1 MNTATKMIAEI
12 AVSQYEDL
20 DFCHYEIEEAQVR
33 NFLRDLA
40 DEILGCEVGPE
51 DGEFPEWTTLVATPA
66 IEKTIDWEA
75 VAQAVIT
82 DLKENETANC
92 YGCCGIYLKHE
103 EWEESGYC
111 SKKCYEDTE
120 ARQAE
125 RKRKEEDCDYH
136 AGRVVAHC
144 PECRKYEADE

>member
-1 MNTATKMIAEI
+1 MREWADDILACVVGAE
-12 AVSQYEDL
+12 EK
-20 DFCHYEIEEAQVR
+20 
-33 NFLRDLA
+33 
-40 DEILGCEVGPE
+40 
-51 DGEFPEWTTLVATPA
+51 EFPIWTTLVATEA
-66 IEKTIDWEA
+66 ILKTIDWEY

-82 DLKENETANC
+82 DLKEDEEDEEDEENETANC

-120 ARQAE
+120 ARWAE